1 MSGPDLVRHCKHPNS
16 NVATPYPL
24 TPNTQK
30 VSPALIPQLPP
41 ILDKTFN
48 FTSES
53 SPLPKSNKKKSTY
66 PFLCDFFSFSKIRHE
81 SPLPLPLPLP
91 LPASSSINEANKSSC
106 RFRDSE
112 SARSNFQITQP
123 GSANSALRSSSLFHW
138 IHESNARVF

>member
-41 ILDKTFN
+41 ILDKTLN

-53 SPLPKSNKKKSTY
+53 SPLPKNNKKKSTY

-91 LPASSSINEANKSSC
+91 ASSSINETNKSSR
-106 RFRDSE
+106 RFRDFE
-112 SARSNFQITQP
+112 STRSNFQITQP